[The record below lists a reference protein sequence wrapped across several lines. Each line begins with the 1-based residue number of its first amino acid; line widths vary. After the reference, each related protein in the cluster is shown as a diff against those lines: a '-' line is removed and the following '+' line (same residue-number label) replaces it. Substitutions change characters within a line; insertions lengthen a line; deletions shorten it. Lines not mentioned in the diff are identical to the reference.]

1 MNPRKPVG
9 KAIRAC
15 VSAQPL
21 SLCGVRA
28 PRVPERPSS
37 PRENLSLCGA
47 GAPRRQAR
55 AERAPHTRTASE
67 VVA

>member
-21 SLCGVRA
+21 SLCG
-28 PRVPERPSS
+28 
-37 PRENLSLCGA
+37 A

-55 AERAPHTRTASE
+55 AERAPHTSTASE